1 MAKEITSARE
11 NGVMGLRSR
20 NAIGGS
26 ADRAHGRASYPS
38 LSKGSY
44 NARVTS
50 GEDMDRKHG
59 ELGNSFVMPT
69 YQFQADEYKAA
80 TGKSLPND
88 AVQVVFGRGAAN
100 GEDFRNVVS
109 QSRYSHIKVLE
120 ASTRSGNKTYLSGY
134 DSTREIRTL
143 IDDVKKR
150 QRNASAART
159 MRSFGRRKGTV
170 NGF

>member
-1 MAKEITSARE
+1 MAQETYTARE
-11 NGVMGLRSR
+11 GTVNPINATRAKRRNG
-20 NAIGGS
+20 
-26 ADRAHGRASYPS
+26 
-38 LSKGSY
+38 GSY

-50 GEDMDRKHG
+50 SEDMDKKHA
-59 ELGNSFVMPT
+59 ELGGSFVMPT
-69 YQFQADEYKAA
+69 FEYQADEYKAA

-100 GEDFRNVVS
+100 GEDFKDVMS

-134 DSTREIRTL
+134 DSAEEIRSL
-143 IDDVKKR
+143 VGDVKKN

-159 MRSFGRRKGTV
+159 MRSWSRRKGNV